1 MKACCLLEEEMA
13 VCHCLC
19 SDEANDCNISFR
31 NLFVMMTNLYL
42 FINSVIKIKLSCKS
56 PHQCNSAIYI
66 YLSTQLLKSSYHVNH
81 PTSVILQFF

>member
-1 MKACCLLEEEMA
+1 MKVCCRPEKEMA

-31 NLFVMMTNLYL
+31 NFFVMMTNLYL

-56 PHQCNSAIYI
+56 PHQCNSAI
-66 YLSTQLLKSSYHVNH
+66 
-81 PTSVILQFF
+81 FFRNFTVTLFIHLPFKQHISEEFLF